1 MKFQQ
6 QNIKHIVDKWDK
18 LSFEMYD
25 VIILDLNM
33 PISDGYEACTKIN
46 QMYDE
51 TRLLQNQGENAN
63 VCLIRDLK
71 PLLFA
76 CTGDDVNSPF
86 VKANIEAAGFDE
98 ALTNPLTSPYIKETV
113 IPMIN

>member
-1 MKFQQ
+1 
-6 QNIKHIVDKWDK
+6 
-18 LSFEMYD
+18 
-25 VIILDLNM
+25 M

-51 TRLLQNQGENAN
+51 TRLLQNQGENEN
-63 VCLIRDLK
+63 VCLIKDLK

-76 CTGDDVNSPF
+76 CTGDDVNSPL
-86 VKANIEAAGFDE
+86 VKANIEAAGFDK

-113 IPMIN
+113 IPMI